1 MFLRRS
7 WNIGPAV
14 QFSEPRNAIQVMCSQ
29 HDFDGMRSGTSG
41 VHGAGIG
48 NRSTA
53 GYSHVRFL
61 AQAAQAGVFCVELM
75 TEISHHQGHDA
86 DRIHLRLHG
95 SSGPPR
101 WPGRNVDIAT
111 PIAGWFK
118 LGDAVRVVATSEMGG
133 RRHAGGECRGGVGH
147 VQIDID
153 EQLSSWRGIGRGSP
167 TM

>member
-1 MFLRRS
+1 MSLSDQAFRMLRMFLRRS

-95 SSGPPR
+95 SSPARHSQSTSPC
-101 WPGRNVDIAT
+101 NN
-111 PIAGWFK
+111 
-118 LGDAVRVVATSEMGG
+118 VRVILCCMICNAAKSASV
-133 RRHAGGECRGGVGH
+133 
-147 VQIDID
+147 
-153 EQLSSWRGIGRGSP
+153 P
-167 TM
+167 TDSLVLCSI